1 MLKRWI
7 NKASQTRSNRLT
19 SALVVG
25 CLALLLIG
33 GANRALSPELANSY
47 NCGAYGE
54 SVYGGCL
61 YDGEPTTTTT
71 TVGTQPPVTQPPVTK
86 PPVTKPPTTKPPTT
100 RPPREGSTTTQPDG
114 TTATVVS
121 DETVTSAPT
130 STQPGSNDIV
140 ATPGNGSDDGSDNGD
155 SGPGDNAGNAGS
167 KGNVGGRGP
176 STGRSIV
183 AFIGNPLHRF
193 AVAAE
198 VAFPGSVGTT
208 IGKTIDIAGHVTFPL
223 LLALLVYL
231 FLLIE
236 HRIDKSDPKLVA
248 AKLREDDEPVEF
260 R

>member
-100 RPPREGSTTTQPDG
+100 RPPR
-114 TTATVVS
+114 
-121 DETVTSAPT
+121 
-130 STQPGSNDIV
+130 
-140 ATPGNGSDDGSDNGD
+140 DGSDNGD